1 MSLYLILIQTMFGGL
16 LTILEKLCVKNIIIN
31 KQGKDSKKY
40 QEFMQIVKDKQIKVM
55 VVKKRRWTK
64 YWKKCKDWS
73 FMAERRADTRKHIK

>member
-1 MSLYLILIQTMFGGL
+1 MFGGL

-55 VVKKRRWTK
+55 VVKKRR
-64 YWKKCKDWS
+64 
-73 FMAERRADTRKHIK
+73 